1 MDHISLKNAYGFKK
15 KGKRTWQNIFVC
27 VVTEPK
33 TFERYFE
40 AFMESKIELNLSS
53 PIKNRKLPAVL
64 RAFISMGQSALTE
77 PSPLAQNDG
86 RSQLLSLS
94 DLEFKYKQICK

>member
-1 MDHISLKNAYGFKK
+1 MDSKIRGRGL
-15 KGKRTWQNIFVC
+15 GKTFFC

-40 AFMESKIELNLSS
+40 TFKESKIELNLSS
-53 PIKNRKLPAVL
+53 HIKYRKFYAI
-64 RAFISMGQSALTE
+64 AFISMGQSTLTE
-77 PSPLAQNDG
+77 PLPLAKNCG

-94 DLEFKYKQICK
+94 NFE